1 MLGVLVAIGGLY
13 YGVDTFGP
21 GLLAQ
26 RGEAFVANA
35 SVSISAAIPPN
46 PDNTLA
52 QELRAKQEALDARER
67 SLMTGSTTSTDWGF
81 RAFVLSALL
90 LMLMI
95 VNFYLDIRRA
105 RRLEYARTYSIA
117 LRTQR

>member
-1 MLGVLVAIGGLY
+1 
-13 YGVDTFGP
+13 
-21 GLLAQ
+21 
-26 RGEAFVANA
+26 
-35 SVSISAAIPPN
+35 
-46 PDNTLA
+46 
-52 QELRAKQEALDARER
+52 
-67 SLMTGSTTSTDWGF
+67 MTGSTTSTDWGF